1 MTVSANKRRRDVE
14 YGVGDLVYLRFRPH
28 RQATLFSARNR
39 KLAPRYFG
47 PFRIEAR
54 IGSTAYRLQLPVS
67 SRIHPVFHV
76 SLLKRAIG
84 EEVADPTLPDGVV
97 EHEPP
102 FLPEAVL
109 DRRSVDREGDSVDQ
123 VLVKWGDLDE
133 EEATWMDVADVQGQ
147 FPFFSLED
155 KAVSTGEAVNTGKS
169 WRVYKRGDRRVV
181 WPAEGNKEAA
191 GK

>member
-1 MTVSANKRRRDVE
+1 MRSYQGRFRPKPPSIACAPDEALELLRHHLRRAQHRMTVSANKRRRDVE
-14 YGVGDLVYLRFRPH
+14 YGVGDLVYLSFRPH

-47 PFRIEAR
+47 PFGIEAR
-54 IGSTAYRLQLPVS
+54 IGSTAYPLQLPVS

-109 DRRSVDREGDSVDQ
+109 DRHSVDREGDSVD
-123 VLVKWGDLDE
+123 
-133 EEATWMDVADVQGQ
+133 
-147 FPFFSLED
+147 
-155 KAVSTGEAVNTGKS
+155 
-169 WRVYKRGDRRVV
+169 
-181 WPAEGNKEAA
+181 
-191 GK
+191 